1 MLEITENT
9 NRKLAKYATIKEL
22 PAIFYGTSERQMRNY
37 VDEMQMDTEFRDAT
51 ISPTKRTTLVHIERF
66 TEFLKKKE
74 EERFR

>member
-1 MLEITENT
+1 MLEITEDID
-9 NRKLAKYATIKEL
+9 RKLVKYATIKEL

-37 VDEMQMDTEFRDAT
+37 VDEMQADNEFRDAT
-51 ISPTKRTTLVHIERF
+51 ISPTKRTTLVHVERF